1 MPQNRRGVQ
10 RVYAR
15 NKSKIIKNINN
26 VNNMPESQNIEYKSS
41 WHEEYLDWICGFANA
56 QGGKIYIGKDNSGN
70 VIGVADYKDLM
81 EKIPNKIKNLM
92 GITAEVNLLHEDE
105 KHFIE
110 IIVQPYSVPIS
121 LRGRYFYRSGS
132 VKQEL
137 TGAALNEFLLERLGK
152 KWDSVPVPTV
162 QVEDLKPETFNFF
175 KEKGIKSNRLDVE
188 SRNDTPIQVLEN
200 LKYVD
205 KNILNRAAVMLFHP
219 DPEKFV
225 SGAYIKIG
233 FFRTDSDL
241 LFQDEIHGNLFE
253 QIEKTMDFLLTK
265 YTKAL
270 ISYEELTRVETYEYP
285 KDALREA
292 LLNAVSHK
300 DYTGPYPIQISV
312 YVDKIMIWNYGR
324 LPENWTVEDLL
335 NKHSSQPRNPDIA
348 TAFFRS
354 GYVESWGRGMD
365 KMKNLCLEAKIP
377 VPQFSCKGNDFWT
390 IFRKDV
396 YNKEYLSKL
405 GLNERQ
411 IDALLYFKSKGK
423 ITSSEY
429 AEKYNIS
436 DRTARR
442 DLSELS
448 EGKLLKNE
456 GDNKFSHYVFP

>member
-1 MPQNRRGVQ
+1 
-10 RVYAR
+10 
-15 NKSKIIKNINN
+15 
-26 VNNMPESQNIEYKSS
+26 
-41 WHEEYLDWICGFANA
+41 
-56 QGGKIYIGKDNSGN
+56 
-70 VIGVADYKDLM
+70 M
-81 EKIPNKIKNLM
+81 EKIPNKIKNQL
-92 GITAEVNLLHEDE
+92 GITAEVNLLQEDG
-105 KHFIE
+105 KHYIE
-110 IIVQPYSVPIS
+110 IVVQPYSVPIS

-137 TGAALNEFLLERLGK
+137 TGAALNEFMLKRIGK
-152 KWDSVPVPTV
+152 KWDGVPVPNVT
-162 QVEDLKPETFNFF
+162 VEDLKADTFTFF
-175 KEKGIKSNRLDVE
+175 KEKGIKSGRIDE
-188 SRNDTPIQVLEN
+188 ASRNDTPLQVLEN
-200 LKYVD
+200 LKLVENNY
-205 KNILNRAAVMLFHP
+205 LNRAAVMLFHP

-253 QIEKTMDFLLTK
+253 QVEKTVDFLLTK

-270 ISYEELTRVETYEYP
+270 ISYEGLTRVETYEYP

-292 LLNAVSHK
+292 VLNAVAHK

-312 YVDKIMIWNYGR
+312 YPDKIMIWNYGR

-335 NKHSSQPRNPDIA
+335 DKHSSQPRNPDIA

-390 IFRKDV
+390 VFRKDI
-396 YNKEYLSKL
+396 YNKEDLSKL
-405 GLNERQ
+405 GLNDRQ
-411 IDALLYFKSKGK
+411 IDALLFFKSKGE

-442 DLSELS
+442 DLSELT
-448 EGKLLKNE
+448 ENKLLKNE
-456 GDNKFSHYVFP
+456 GDTNHSKYVFP

>member
-1 MPQNRRGVQ
+1 
-10 RVYAR
+10 
-15 NKSKIIKNINN
+15 
-26 VNNMPESQNIEYKSS
+26 MPETQNIEYKSS

-56 QGGKIYIGKDNSGN
+56 QGGKIYIGKDDSGN
-70 VIGVADYKDLM
+70 VIGVAEYKDLM
-81 EKIPNKIKNLM
+81 EKIPNKIKNLL
-92 GITAEVNLLHEDE
+92 GITAEVNLQQEDG
-105 KHFIE
+105 KYYIE
-110 IIVQPYSVPIS
+110 IVVVPYSVPIS
-121 LRGRYFYRSGS
+121 LRGRYYYRCGS

-137 TGAALNEFLLERLGK
+137 TGAALNEFLLERIGK
-152 KWDSVPVPTV
+152 KWDSIPVPTV
-162 QVEDLKPETFNFF
+162 QVEDLKPETFTFF
-175 KEKGIKSNRLDVE
+175 KEKGIKSGRIDKT
-188 SRNDTPIQVLEN
+188 SRDDTPLQVLEN
-200 LKYVD
+200 LVLVD
-205 KNILNRAAVMLFHP
+205 KNILNRAAIMLFHP
-219 DPEKFV
+219 NPEKFV
-225 SGAYIKIG
+225 QGAYIKIG

-253 QIEKTMDFLLTK
+253 QVEKTMDLLLTK

-270 ISYEELTRVETYEYP
+270 ILYEGLTRVETYEYP

-312 YVDKIMIWNYGR
+312 YSNKIMIWNYGR

-354 GYVESWGRGMD
+354 GFVEAWGKGMD
-365 KMKNLCLEAKIP
+365 NMKNSCLEAKIP

-390 IFRKDV
+390 IFRKDI
-396 YNKEYLSKL
+396 YNKEDLSKL

-411 IDALLYFKSKGK
+411 VDALVYFKSKGE

-442 DLSELS
+442 DLSELA
-448 EGKLLKNE
+448 EKKLLENE
-456 GDNKFSHYVFP
+456 GDTKSSRYIFL